1 MNPVAE
7 WSTEAKRVRERRF
20 ERLRRK
26 AGRPAA
32 GDEVPGLPSDGPL
45 VPDLDL
51 RYAAGAE
58 RVLDIAISSLAI
70 LVLAPIAVMIA
81 IAIRLDSRGPILY
94 RQLRIGID
102 RRARRLDED
111 ALSRRTADLGGRPF
125 TIYKFRTMRLDAER
139 DTGPVWAAPDDD
151 RVTRIGRF
159 LRQYR
164 IDELPQLWNVLR
176 GDMSIVGPRPERPLF
191 VHQLRSEVEGYPLR
205 HRVRPGITGW
215 AQVNQEPDQTVD
227 DVKGKL
233 RYDLEYLQKRSVSFD
248 LRIMF
253 RTLPVMVQRVRHR
266 K

>member
-7 WSTEAKRVRERRF
+7 LSTEAKRIPERRS
-20 ERLRRK
+20 ERPRRET
-26 AGRPAA
+26 GGPVA
-32 GDEVPGLPSDGPL
+32 GDEVP
-45 VPDLDL
+45 VPPDDAPAARESDL
-51 RYAAGAE
+51 RYAARAE
-58 RVLDIAISSLAI
+58 RVLDVVISSLALLI
-70 LVLAPIAVMIA
+70 LSPFAVLVA

-102 RRARRLDED
+102 RRDDLLDEE

-125 TIYKFRTMRLDAER
+125 TIYKFRTMRVDAER
-139 DTGPVWAAPDDD
+139 DTGPVWASPDDE
-151 RVTRIGRF
+151 RVTRVGRI

-191 VHQLRSEVEGYPLR
+191 VHRLRSEVEGYPLR

-233 RYDLEYLQKRSVSFD
+233 QYDLEYLQKRSVSFD
-248 LRIMF
+248 LRIML
-253 RTLPVMVQRVRHR
+253 RTLPVMVQRVRLG

>member
-7 WSTEAKRVRERRF
+7 WTTEAKRIPRRRSERH
-20 ERLRRK
+20 RRK
-26 AGRPAA
+26 AGGPAA
-32 GDEVPGLPSDGPL
+32 GGPIPGPPGDGPA
-45 VPDLDL
+45 VREADL
-51 RYAAGAE
+51 RYAAKAE
-58 RVLDIAISSLAI
+58 RVLDIVISGIAI
-70 LVLAPIAVMIA
+70 LVLAPFAVLVA

-102 RRARRLDED
+102 RRDEGLDAE

-125 TIYKFRTMRLDAER
+125 TIYKLRTMRVDAER
-139 DTGPVWAAPDDD
+139 ETGPVWAAPDDE
-151 RVTRIGRF
+151 RVTRVGRV
-159 LRQYR
+159 LRRYR

-227 DVKGKL
+227 DVKWKL
-233 RYDLEYLQKRSVSFD
+233 RYDLEYLQKRSVGFD
-248 LRIMF
+248 VRIML

-266 K
+266 R